1 MGDPKVEQDAIA
13 IMQMLV
19 GKAGLRAGDTMANGL
34 ILSAVKEMGLEGL
47 RRDEALT
54 FAGDKAWL
62 ESRDGS
68 SRSGGLCLRAPEA
81 RSAMKQRGGASV
93 CKGKEGW
100 MRANHG

>member
-1 MGDPKVEQDAIA
+1 MSRGTVSRSITAWRCVKHGDAMGDPKVEQDAIA

-68 SRSGGLCLRAPEA
+68 TLVSEA
-81 RSAMKQRGGASV
+81 GYAVGA
-93 CKGKEGW
+93 
-100 MRANHG
+100 ADYA

>member
-1 MGDPKVEQDAIA
+1 MGDPSGEQDAIA

-68 SRSGGLCLRAPEA
+68 TLVSEA
-81 RSAMKQRGGASV
+81 GHAVGA
-93 CKGKEGW
+93 
-100 MRANHG
+100 ADYA